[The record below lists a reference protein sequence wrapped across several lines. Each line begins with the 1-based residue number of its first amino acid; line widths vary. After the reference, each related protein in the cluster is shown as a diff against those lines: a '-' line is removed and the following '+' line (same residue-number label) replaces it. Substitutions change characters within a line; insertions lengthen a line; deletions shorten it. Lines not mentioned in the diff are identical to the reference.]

1 MLFVMPSQRSSVLI
15 FAAIHLSSFLRSLTT
30 DPASLILRRRAE
42 KDSDFPTC
50 GPAPKNWV
58 HNSMFEL
65 RRVAAPASSFSYRS
79 IDELCSLWV
88 WTRADV
94 INVAPRIFV
103 RRLDALEC
111 SVILVR
117 VRITIPSVFSS

>member
-15 FAAIHLSSFLRSLTT
+15 FAAIHLSSFLRSPTT
-30 DPASLILRRRAE
+30 DPASLILRRGAE

-50 GPAPKNWV
+50 GPGPKNWV

-79 IDELCSLWV
+79 IDELCSLEV
-88 WTRADV
+88 VTALMSQRLRPGSSFDV
-94 INVAPRIFV
+94 PTGICSVSFV
-103 RRLDALEC
+103 RDQ
-111 SVILVR
+111 
-117 VRITIPSVFSS
+117 PS